1 MPLVNAYMRA
11 VSLSAVKMLLVGLAL
26 VVCAGGGSEPAWA
39 RIRKHRTEHL
49 VVPSIPRDETGTPII
64 MQGLPKSSAGERHA
78 KEPTA
83 RIGKL
88 PRGSAPSLL
97 PSGPTV
103 GVAPR
108 SLPPVAPYQPPPI
121 NSFSDRVTQCNQSF
135 PLNAGLG
142 NNPTTRDAYVRYCVN
157 N

>member
-1 MPLVNAYMRA
+1 MPLVNAYMSA
-11 VSLSAVKMLLVGLAL
+11 MSLSAAKILLVGLAL
-26 VVCAGGGSEPAWA
+26 VVCAGGAEPAWA
-39 RIRKHRTEHL
+39 RVRKHPIEHL
-49 VVPSIPRDETGTPII
+49 VVPSIPRDESGTPII
-64 MQGLPKSSAGERHA
+64 MQGLPKASARERHA
-78 KEPTA
+78 KEPAA

-88 PRGSAPSLL
+88 PRSAPSLL

-108 SLPPVAPYQPPPI
+108 SLLPVAPYRPPPI
-121 NSFSDRVTQCNQSF
+121 NSFSDRVMQCNQSF

-142 NNPTTRDAYVRYCVN
+142 NNPTTRDAYVRHCVN